1 MNRIS
6 EQELDVAAHLAELRV
21 KACMELGWKDN
32 IALDLW
38 DARQEIDR
46 LNMLSQSQSEALDMM
61 ERGRL

>member
-6 EQELDVAAHLAELRV
+6 KKDLEIAVHLAEFRV

-46 LNMLSQSQSEALDMM
+46 LNTLSQSQAEALDKM